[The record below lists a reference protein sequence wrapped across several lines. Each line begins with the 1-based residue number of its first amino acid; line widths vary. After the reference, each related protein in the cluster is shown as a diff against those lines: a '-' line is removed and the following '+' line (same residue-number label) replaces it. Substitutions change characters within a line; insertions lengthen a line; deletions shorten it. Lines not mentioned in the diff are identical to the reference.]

1 MKNGENGN
9 EKILVY
15 YEQLFFWGQLES
27 SGPDAWFFAKL
38 LDLPREIYMK
48 IEEISAKIYEKIAIF
63 EKSLKI
69 TIDELLNSFFTF
81 DEYIAE
87 TRCPSSKFPG
97 KKQKFNLFNN
107 Y

>member
-27 SGPDAWFFAKL
+27 SGPDACFFAKL

-48 IEEISAKIYEKIAIF
+48 IEEII
-63 EKSLKI
+63 
-69 TIDELLNSFFTF
+69 
-81 DEYIAE
+81 
-87 TRCPSSKFPG
+87 
-97 KKQKFNLFNN
+97 
-107 Y
+107 